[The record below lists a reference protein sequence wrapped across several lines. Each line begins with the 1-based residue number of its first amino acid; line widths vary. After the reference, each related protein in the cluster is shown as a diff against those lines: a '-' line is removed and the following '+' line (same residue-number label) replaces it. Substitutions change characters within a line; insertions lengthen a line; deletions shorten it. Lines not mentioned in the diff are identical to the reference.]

1 MKKILL
7 ATSILAATS
16 GFAAAEVTLS
26 GDARMGVTNNNLAGD
41 FVFTSRARVKFTLAG
56 ESDSGLSFG
65 GSFRADNASAST
77 TVTIAPGADRVVG
90 TADDI
95 VSTSSGSFRAADAVG
110 AGAGTSGSVFVS
122 GAFGSIAMGD
132 NDSAV
137 QAAVGQVS
145 ATSLTGLGDLNEVSH
160 LGAGPAPNVLYSGT
174 FGAASVYV
182 SAGQVGSDDMGVAV
196 GFAAGAYNFG
206 LGYGTDGTND
216 EIAMSAAG
224 TFGAVAAKAVIID
237 HDVNGS
243 EWALSATGTFSGAA
257 VTGFYRD
264 SDVRLSAYGLGA
276 SYDLGGGLSVVGGI
290 AKAEGASSVA
300 DFGVSMSF

>member
-26 GDARMGVTNNNLAGD
+26 GDARMGVTNATASGD
-41 FVFTSRARVKFTLAG
+41 FEFTSRARVKFTLAG

-65 GSFRADNASAST
+65 
-77 TVTIAPGADRVVG
+77 
-90 TADDI
+90 
-95 VSTSSGSFRAADAVG
+95 GSFRAADAVG

-137 QAAVGQVS
+137 QAAVGHVS
-145 ATSLTGLGDLNEVSH
+145 ATSLTGLGDLNEVKHINS
-160 LGAGPAPNVLYSGT
+160 GPLAADANVPNVLYSGT
-174 FGAASVYV
+174 FGAATVYA
-182 SAGQVGSDDMGVAV
+182 SAGQVGSDDMGVGV

-206 LGYGTDGTND
+206 LGWGTDGTND

-224 TFGAVAAKAVIID
+224 TFGAVSAKAVIID
-237 HDVNGS
+237 HDFYGS

-264 SDVRLSAYGLGA
+264 SDIRLSAYGLGA

-290 AKAEGASSVA
+290 AKAEGVSSVA

>member
-26 GDARMGVTNNNLAGD
+26 GDARMGVTNKTTSGD
-41 FVFTSRARVKFTLAG
+41 FEFTSRARVKFTLAG

-65 GSFRADNASAST
+65 
-77 TVTIAPGADRVVG
+77 
-90 TADDI
+90 
-95 VSTSSGSFRAADAVG
+95 GSFRAADAVG

-160 LGAGPAPNVLYSGT
+160 IGNGPTPNVLYSGT
-174 FGAASVYV
+174 FGAASVYA
-182 SAGQVGSDDMGVAV
+182 SAGQVGSDDMGVGV

-206 LGYGTDGTND
+206 LGWGTDGTND

-224 TFGAVAAKAVIID
+224 TFGAVSAKAVIID

-290 AKAEGASSVA
+290 AKAEGVTSVA

>member
-26 GDARMGVTNNNLAGD
+26 GDARMGVTNKTTSGD
-41 FVFTSRARVKFTLAG
+41 FEFTSRARVKFTLAG

-65 GSFRADNASAST
+65 GSFRADNAAAST
-77 TVTIAPGADRVVG
+77 TVTIAPGADLVVG
-90 TADDI
+90 TPDDI
-95 VSTSSGSFRAADAVG
+95 VSTSTGGGAINGAA
-110 AGAGTSGSVFVS
+110 GSVFVS

-160 LGAGPAPNVLYSGT
+160 IGNGPTPNVLYSGT
-174 FGAASVYV
+174 FGAASVYA
-182 SAGQVGSDDMGVAV
+182 SAGQVGSDDMGVGV

-206 LGYGTDGTND
+206 LGWGTDGTND

-224 TFGAVAAKAVIID
+224 TFGAVSAKAVIID

-290 AKAEGASSVA
+290 AKAEGLTSVA